1 MILIRIFF
9 FYSIVSF
16 YLLRIMTRKNE
27 TKYSPTSESY
37 KLPDNLKDIDH
48 NTVNTSRHFHSLE

>member
-1 MILIRIFF
+1 
-9 FYSIVSF
+9 
-16 YLLRIMTRKNE
+16 MTRKNE